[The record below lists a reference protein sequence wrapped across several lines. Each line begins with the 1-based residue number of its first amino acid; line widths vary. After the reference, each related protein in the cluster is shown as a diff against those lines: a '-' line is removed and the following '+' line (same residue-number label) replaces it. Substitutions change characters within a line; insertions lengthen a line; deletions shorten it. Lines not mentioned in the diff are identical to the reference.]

1 MPLVAGVLFLA
12 GTSIAAELKAETVT
26 AFDKFIASAEA
37 RLEPRFSGRSF
48 LWSDEIPS
56 VREQLRNGLA
66 VAQPVQGS
74 GIVQLKGGLVQ
85 DWKGA
90 IFIPRATLPDVL
102 AVVQDFNHHPDTY
115 KGDVTVARILSRQG
129 DDFLV
134 FMRVVK
140 SKFML
145 TDVLNTEQSVQFVH
159 VDGKRAY
166 SRAYSKRINEV
177 VSAGRPDEHELPVGQ
192 DRGYL
197 WRMYGYWFFE
207 ERDGGV
213 YIGCESVTLTR
224 EVPFG
229 MGAVL
234 GPIVNDLP
242 GEALKKSLEQTR
254 QAVISRR

>member
-1 MPLVAGVLFLA
+1 
-12 GTSIAAELKAETVT
+12 
-26 AFDKFIASAEA
+26 
-37 RLEPRFSGRSF
+37 

-56 VREQLRNGLA
+56 VREQVRKGLA

-74 GIVQLKGGLVQ
+74 GIVPLKGGLVQ

-90 IFIPRATLPDVL
+90 IFIPRVTLPDVL
-102 AVVQDFNHHPDTY
+102 AVVQDFNHHADTY
-115 KGDVTVARILSRQG
+115 KGDVTVARIESRQG

-145 TDVLNTEQSVQFVH
+145 TDVLNTQQLIQFVH
-159 VDGKRAY
+159 IDSKRVY

-207 ERDGGV
+207 ERDDGV

-224 EVPFG
+224 EIPFG

-254 QAVISRR
+254 RAVISRR